1 MGLNTNDTKSKKEV
15 RRRLTKELK
24 EDGFGD
30 DIFDFLDQLD
40 HVMEAPDMNKIKK
53 ELSPSEFESL
63 EKSAKQKQKKN
74 PKGDLAK
81 SKKEKEKEKEEEE
94 EEVEEDDEDEE
105 ELEGM
110 SEDDGLDEDLSDE
123 IVDANYLRSY
133 AKNKGIRVM
142 NEDGEEEKE
151 DSEKSENVSDADLL
165 ESSEEEETG
174 EDEDEEEEEEEED
187 EEEEEE
193 DEEEEKDDNEEDEE
207 DNSDN
212 TSEKEEGQPSSKEDE
227 KDNKGTKA
235 ADSNDQKDIRYEDI
249 TDIYGRVKA
258 GHEEDLKRF
267 TAKYVPPHLRN
278 QSATSDEAT
287 QFDQAIAKQI
297 REIINKVTDDT
308 FVSMCHLL
316 VATYAKY
323 PKNSVRSSL
332 YTTVIAA
339 TKNQFKIIHHYIRL
353 YAGLIAAAQHESDM
367 NVVSY
372 ITENVVNLFEA
383 ECQNAI
389 AEHDTNVGKRIR

>member
-94 EEVEEDDEDEE
+94 DDEDEE

-151 DSEKSENVSDADLL
+151 DSEK
-165 ESSEEEETG
+165 
-174 EDEDEEEEEEEED
+174 
-187 EEEEEE
+187 
-193 DEEEEKDDNEEDEE
+193 
-207 DNSDN
+207 
-212 TSEKEEGQPSSKEDE
+212 
-227 KDNKGTKA
+227 
-235 ADSNDQKDIRYEDI
+235 
-249 TDIYGRVKA
+249 
-258 GHEEDLKRF
+258 
-267 TAKYVPPHLRN
+267 
-278 QSATSDEAT
+278 
-287 QFDQAIAKQI
+287 
-297 REIINKVTDDT
+297 
-308 FVSMCHLL
+308 
-316 VATYAKY
+316 
-323 PKNSVRSSL
+323 
-332 YTTVIAA
+332 
-339 TKNQFKIIHHYIRL
+339 
-353 YAGLIAAAQHESDM
+353 
-367 NVVSY
+367 
-372 ITENVVNLFEA
+372 
-383 ECQNAI
+383 
-389 AEHDTNVGKRIR
+389 

>member
-63 EKSAKQKQKKN
+63 EKSAKQMQKKYT
-74 PKGDLAK
+74 KGDLAK
-81 SKKEKEKEKEEEE
+81 SKKVKEKEIEKGEEEE
-94 EEVEEDDEDEE
+94 EEEDDEDEE

-174 EDEDEEEEEEEED
+174 EDEDEEEEAEEED

-193 DEEEEKDDNEEDEE
+193 DEEEEKDDNEEDE